1 MEPIIIKDLENL
13 TLRGH
18 RESREIVSNNEFE
31 WMVKVVSHVHSH
43 LEQTWPIKE
52 KHSKTNDVLVVT
64 SKLID
69 F

>member
-1 MEPIIIKDLENL
+1 M
-13 TLRGH
+13 
-18 RESREIVSNNEFE
+18 SSFE

-43 LEQTWPIKE
+43 LEQTWAIKE
-52 KHSKTNDVLVVT
+52 EHGRTDDVLVVT